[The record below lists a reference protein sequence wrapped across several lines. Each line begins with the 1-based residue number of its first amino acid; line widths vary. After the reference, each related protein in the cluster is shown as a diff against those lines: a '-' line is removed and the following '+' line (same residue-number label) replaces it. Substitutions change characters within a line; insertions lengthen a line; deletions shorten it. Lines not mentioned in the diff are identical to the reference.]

1 MDSPPDGEILSSAV
15 TEVLKKRMFI
25 RVAATIQDYVKKYKD
40 ANDIPD
46 NVKREEHWRQ
56 VFTKTMEM
64 ELCEYLTTCC
74 RMSHGLNTTQLQELA
89 YKFAV
94 SNNLKNFPKNWTEK
108 KSITRLGHRVPEK
121 QSSFFNP

>member
-74 RMSHGLNTTQLQELA
+74 RMSHGFSTTQL
-89 YKFAV
+89 
-94 SNNLKNFPKNWTEK
+94 
-108 KSITRLGHRVPEK
+108 
-121 QSSFFNP
+121 